1 MNSITCNRM
10 VLCLTLINT
19 TTNEH
24 PQSATK
30 PKQSFFGSKDAIQ
43 DGCYNHPFSTNKLTH
58 QKQLHKNF
66 IYVSLALPALPP
78 ALLLHFAHV
87 SQTSDWLLVRGKHG
101 HNSPPQSIPDGLSC
115 SVATLIVATNVSG
128 HINFIGNLTDRC
140 YYTK

>member
-24 PQSATK
+24 PQSATR

-58 QKQLHKNF
+58 QKQLHKILF
-66 IYVSLALPALPP
+66 MC
-78 ALLLHFAHV
+78 LLHYQPYHR
-87 SQTSDWLLVRGKHG
+87 LYY
-101 HNSPPQSIPDGLSC
+101 C
-115 SVATLIVATNVSG
+115 TLHMFHKPVTG
-128 HINFIGNLTDRC
+128 
-140 YYTK
+140 Y